1 MEKELKEFGLNEKES
16 SIYLQLLKEKSC
28 TASKLA
34 KLTKLNRT
42 TAYLE
47 LDNLMK
53 KGLVSYIVKD
63 SKRYYQSTSPDN
75 LIEILDSKKAKIKA
89 ILPHLK
95 SLHKTTEPFK
105 FELYEGKEGIKNLYQ
120 DILNNAKEV
129 LAFGVTGNAVEV
141 LKFEFPH
148 FVKKYLKANITA
160 RYLANESSK
169 NLLKT
174 LPKTKVKIRYLPK
187 RYSSEITTI
196 LYNNKIAIQSLIK
209 DDLFV
214 LLITNKKLYEGYKN
228 YFEFLWNSLK

>member
-63 SKRYYQSTSPDN
+63 SKRYYQPTSPDK
-75 LIEILDSKKAKIKA
+75 LIEILDSKKAKIEA

-209 DDLFV
+209 EDLFV